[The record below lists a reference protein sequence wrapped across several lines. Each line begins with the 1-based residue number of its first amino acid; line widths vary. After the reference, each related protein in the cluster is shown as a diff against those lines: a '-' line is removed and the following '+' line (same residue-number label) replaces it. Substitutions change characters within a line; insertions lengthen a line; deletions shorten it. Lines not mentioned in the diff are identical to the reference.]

1 MNRKLAIYNTL
12 FFSLYSVCMAVVL
25 LLMWKDYSDISWVI
39 FGGCRAFLIISSC
52 VAVVVSGLMG
62 FCYVKGQSFLDDYQY
77 EKVCFY
83 RRLFR
88 AVVII
93 LFVATFAVAVL
104 SRNFYDTITGGLIA
118 GWICL
123 LVETIM
129 ELVLTKKK

>member
-62 FCYVKGQSFLDDYQY
+62 FCYVKGQSFLDEYQY
-77 EKVCFY
+77 EKVCFN

-88 AVVII
+88 AAVII
-93 LFVATFAVAVL
+93 LLVATFAVAVL
-104 SRNFYDTITGGLIA
+104 SKNFYDTITVGLFA

-123 LVETIM
+123 FIETVM
-129 ELVLTKKK
+129 ELFITKKK